1 MKLLILYLSLIS
13 IVAFSSIAP
22 EFPEPYQFFDQN
34 SHAFD
39 EIGYVFNRKNT
50 FNPSRIGATLVHQ
63 NREWGYNWFLF
74 GFVMPMNQLG
84 VFSFG
89 YSNYGSNAIPITTSD
104 SVSASIYKYSSD
116 TFENLVFSYEP
127 LLSFINMQLIGGYKI
142 RRLIDQKATA
152 LTGDINLTS
161 KYVLKNQLGIRTRN
175 LISQR
180 YQWSNTAEDLAKYAS
195 VYFIQPI
202 SSFIVV
208 IEQNLCL
215 NYDDLNMLMVQGS
228 LALDDSMSIFASYRK
243 DNYHSQL
250 SFGSYIQLSGVFNL
264 GYTNKNE
271 VNENLDLSIHSVSI
285 GVKF

>member
-1 MKLLILYLSLIS
+1 LVL
-13 IVAFSSIAP
+13 SSIAP

-34 SHAFD
+34 SHAFN

-50 FNPSRIGATLVHQ
+50 LNPSRIGAMLVHQ
-63 NREWGYNWFLF
+63 NREWGYHWFLF
-74 GFVMPMNQLG
+74 GFVMPMKEFG
-84 VFSFG
+84 VFSLG
-89 YSNYGSNAIPITTSD
+89 YSNYGSNSIPITTAD
-104 SVSASIYKYSSD
+104 SVSARINKHSSD
-116 TFENLVFSYEP
+116 TFQNFVFSYEP
-127 LLSFINMQLIGGYKI
+127 LLSFMNIQFIGGAKV

-161 KYVLKNQLGIRTRN
+161 QYILNNQLGIRTRN

-180 YQWSNTAEDLAKYAS
+180 YQWRNTSEALAKYAS
-195 VYFIQPI
+195 IYFIQPI
-202 SSFIVV
+202 ASFVFV

-215 NYDDLNMLMVQGS
+215 NYDDLNMSMVQGS
-228 LALDDSMSIFASYRK
+228 LALDESISIFASYRK
-243 DNYHSQL
+243 DRYHSQL
-250 SFGSYIQLSGVFNL
+250 SFGSYIQLSEVFNL